1 MWQHANTAEDNA
13 IFAALSAGLQPP
25 PGFQF
30 DQAPGFQPS
39 YDRLGFLAP
48 LYWAAA
54 AAGFQPT
61 DDINAWRLLLGAPRH
76 SLNTMRQYIEAA
88 GAPSDWASSH
98 FVSLRLSPST
108 NSIGR
113 SQIRRHP
120 ATGVEVAYTY

>member
-39 YDRLGFLAP
+39 YDRLCFRAP

-54 AAGFQPT
+54 AGFRAT
-61 DDINAWRLLLGAPRH
+61 DDIRRC
-76 SLNTMRQYIEAA
+76 IEAA
-88 GAPSDWASSH
+88 AAGSQAFIEYDATMHRGSRRTI
-98 FVSLRLSPST
+98 RLCFQPFC
-108 NSIGR
+108 I
-113 SQIRRHP
+113 
-120 ATGVEVAYTY
+120 VAAMS

>member
-39 YDRLGFLAP
+39 YDRLGFHAP
-48 LYWAAA
+48 LYWAA

-61 DDINAWRLLLGAPRH
+61 DDMDAWRLLLRAPMY
-76 SLNTMRQYIEAA
+76 SLNTMRQYVEGA
-88 GAPSDWASSH
+88 GALSDWASSH
-98 FVSLRLSPST
+98 FASLRL
-108 NSIGR
+108 
-113 SQIRRHP
+113 
-120 ATGVEVAYTY
+120 